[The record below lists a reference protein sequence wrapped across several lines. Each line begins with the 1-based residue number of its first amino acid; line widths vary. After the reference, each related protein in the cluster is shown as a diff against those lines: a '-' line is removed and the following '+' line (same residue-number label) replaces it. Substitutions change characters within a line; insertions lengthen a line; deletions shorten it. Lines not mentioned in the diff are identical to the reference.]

1 MDTEHWTHTKSG
13 KYMRVPPMDE
23 LCDILKTKFI
33 NQEELINNLREQI
46 KSLEDE
52 NWKDEQLQKMKEEY
66 NQMKV
71 DYNRGFPMTKE
82 ESRKAREWMD
92 KHENEKHPLSNER
105 FPRGGAIGGSY
116 QFIFTPTSIG
126 TFGTVKCSCG
136 AEFTFQEEA

>member
-1 MDTEHWTHTKSG
+1 MDIEHWTYTKSG
-13 KYMRVPPMDE
+13 KYVLIPPMDE
-23 LCDILKTKFI
+23 LCDILKTKFA
-33 NQEELINNLREQI
+33 NQEELINSLREQI
-46 KSLEDE
+46 KSLKDE

-71 DYNRGFPMTKE
+71 DYNRGFPITKE
-82 ESRKAREWMD
+82 ESCKVKEWMN
-92 KHENEKHPLSNER
+92 KHEKEKHLLSNER